1 MNGSILLLLV
11 LLPAVNSAPSADRPN
26 VVVGSKSFT
35 ESTILAEAATL
46 LAREA
51 GCEAVHRRELGGSLV
66 LWKALRSGDLDVYPD
81 YTGTLLLET
90 LASENLTS
98 VDDLPGAL
106 ARHGVGMTKSLGFQ
120 NGYAIGMSRERA
132 AELGIAS
139 ISDLREHLGL
149 KFGFSSEFL
158 NREDG
163 WPSLRAKYV
172 LPQRDVVGMEHSLT
186 YPSLDS
192 GQLDAIDL
200 YTTDPNIARFDLVA
214 LEDDREHFP
223 EYEAV
228 YLYRLD
234 LEERAPAFV
243 ARLKDL
249 EGRISEEAMTRMNA
263 QVDVESQAES
273 DVAAEFLTTALGA
286 QVQSTAAGLP
296 ERVARRTLEHLFLS
310 GVSLA
315 LAIVVALPLGVLGSK
330 RRWLGHVSLVCMET
344 VQTIPGLALLVLLGS
359 ALSLLSLSMMGPLPA
374 ILALFLYSLLP
385 IYRNTLAG
393 MQGIATP
400 LRESAEALGLSRLE
414 TLRIVEL
421 PLAAPMILT
430 GIKITAVINVGY
442 AALGGLIGAGGYGQ
456 TIMEGLRR
464 LDVGVIAEGAIPA
477 ALLALVVK
485 FAFEAV
491 ERMLVPQ
498 GLRSA

>member
-1 MNGSILLLLV
+1 MNGCIAILLLL
-11 LLPAVNSAPSADRPN
+11 LPAVDAAPAADQPK

-66 LWKALRSGDLDVYPD
+66 LWKALRAGDLDLYPE
-81 YTGTLLLET
+81 YTGTLLQET
-90 LASENLTS
+90 LASEKLS
-98 VDDLPGAL
+98 SAEELPEAL
-106 ARHGVGMTKSLGFQ
+106 AKYGVGMTKSLGFQ
-120 NGYAIGMSRERA
+120 NGYAIGMSRDRA
-132 AELGIAS
+132 KELGIAS
-139 ISDLREHLGL
+139 ISDLREHPGL
-149 KFGFSSEFL
+149 RLGFSSEFL

-163 WPSLRAKYV
+163 WPSLRAKYG

-186 YPSLDS
+186 YAALDG

-200 YTTDPNIARFDLVA
+200 FTTDPNIARFHLIS

-228 YLYRLD
+228 YVYRLD

-249 EGRISEEAMTRMNA
+249 EGRVSEEAMTRMNA

-286 QVQSTAAGLP
+286 QVQSTAASLP
-296 ERVARRTLEHLFLS
+296 ERVGRRTLEHLFLS

-315 LAIVVALPLGVLGSK
+315 LAILVALPLGVLGSK
-330 RRWLGHVSLVCMET
+330 RRWLGHASLMFMET

-393 MQGIATP
+393 MQGIAAP
-400 LRESAEALGLSRLE
+400 LRESAEALGLSRME
-414 TLRIVEL
+414 TLRLVEL

-485 FAFEAV
+485 FTFEAV
-491 ERMLVPQ
+491 ERALIPQ
-498 GLRSA
+498 GLRTA